1 MRDNRDVTES
11 MYKLMYEGIMSKV
24 FDSIQKI
31 HEADVENDYL
41 KTNLNIG
48 NLNFE
53 SAWED
58 EFWKSS
64 VMTFRM
70 QKKRCKPANLYNIF
84 G

>member
-24 FDSIQKI
+24 FNSIQTI
-31 HEADVENDYL
+31 NEVHVENDYL

-58 EFWKSS
+58 EIWKSS
-64 VMTFRM
+64 AMTFRM

>member
-24 FDSIQKI
+24 FNSIQI
-31 HEADVENDYL
+31 INEVHVENDYL

-53 SAWED
+53 SA
-58 EFWKSS
+58 
-64 VMTFRM
+64 
-70 QKKRCKPANLYNIF
+70 
-84 G
+84 

>member
-24 FDSIQKI
+24 FNSIQTI
-31 HEADVENDYL
+31 NEVHVENDYL

-53 SAWED
+53 SA
-58 EFWKSS
+58 
-64 VMTFRM
+64 
-70 QKKRCKPANLYNIF
+70 
-84 G
+84 

>member
-24 FDSIQKI
+24 FNSIQTI
-31 HEADVENDYL
+31 NEVDVENDCL

-58 EFWKSS
+58 EIWKSS
-64 VMTFRM
+64 AMNFRM
-70 QKKRCKPANLYNIF
+70 QKKRFKPANLYNIF